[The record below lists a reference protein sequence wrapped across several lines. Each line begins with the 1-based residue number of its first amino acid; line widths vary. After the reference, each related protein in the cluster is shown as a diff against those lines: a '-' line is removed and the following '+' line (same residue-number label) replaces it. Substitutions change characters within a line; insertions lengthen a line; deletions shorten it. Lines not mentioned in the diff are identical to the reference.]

1 MFWPL
6 PVLHLFAFYF
16 VVFWLWMSVSL
27 NTSHWYY
34 ISSDTYCQKT
44 LRSISTIRSR
54 LWLQFTWSC
63 EQLTY
68 HSKRSALFPVTG
80 KFLHFN
86 HLLRWVMEQC
96 SGVLWSNIAP
106 GTSFSSRKTGR
117 AALWSMLN
125 DDVLTVNTA
134 ATAKGTN
141 CDVTAAA
148 GMMSSVTQKCGM
160 VTIAVSNIFS
170 VPSINLAHFVLSVS
184 CSGPISLLLTHT
196 VEHPVSLIGIYYMA
210 IDFTL
215 HYC

>member
-1 MFWPL
+1 M
-6 PVLHLFAFYF
+6 
-16 VVFWLWMSVSL
+16 VFWLWMSVSL
-27 NTSHWYY
+27 NTSHWNY
-34 ISSDTYCQKT
+34 ISNDTYCQKT

-68 HSKRSALFPVTG
+68 YSERSALFPVTG

-96 SGVLWSNIAP
+96 SGALWSNIAP

-117 AALWSMLN
+117 GTLWSMLN
-125 DDVLTVNTA
+125 DDVLPVNTA

-148 GMMSSVTQKCGM
+148 GMMSSVTQKCGIPVPVVSRWFWPGNRTFSEVANM
-160 VTIAVSNIFS
+160 VFTWSNVAF
-170 VPSINLAHFVLSVS
+170 
-184 CSGPISLLLTHT
+184 
-196 VEHPVSLIGIYYMA
+196 
-210 IDFTL
+210 
-215 HYC
+215 